1 MFISLK
7 DRPLFLEQIGTC
19 WEAHRRQA
27 RAAGTCVTYGR
38 EDLRSLVDHQLAQGV
53 CPHCQ
58 GPVTPTN
65 FAVGHKVPS
74 ARGGKFTFRN
84 LEVCCRECA
93 ACKGVLDAQE
103 FRELLLLVRTWPKPV
118 QRLFRAALAA
128 AAAGSGADLPRP
140 GSLEWF
146 TGSDQP
152 HPPALLRKCYP
163 YRRAAAASADP
174 DPEETSHEVHHG

>member
-1 MFISLK
+1 MFMTLK
-7 DRPLFLEQIGTC
+7 DRPPFLEQVRTC

-27 RAAGTCVTYGR
+27 RAAGTCVTYDL
-38 EDLRSLVDHQLAQGV
+38 EDLRSLVEHHLAQGV

-65 FAVGHKVPS
+65 FAVAHKIPI

-84 LEVCCRECA
+84 LQVCCRECA
-93 ACKGVLDAQE
+93 GCKGILDAQE
-103 FRELLLLVRTWPKPV
+103 FRELLLLVRAWPKPV
-118 QRLFRAALAA
+118 QKLFRASLAA
-128 AAAGSGADLPRP
+128 AAAGIVADLPRP

-152 HPPALLRKCYP
+152 CRAAILRKSYP
-163 YRRAAAASADP
+163 RRCANTDFTTPES
-174 DPEETSHEVHHG
+174 EETP

>member
-1 MFISLK
+1 MFLTLK
-7 DRPLFLEQIGTC
+7 ERPLFLEQLNDC
-19 WEAHRRQA
+19 WQAQRRQA
-27 RAAGTCVTYGR
+27 RAAGICLTYSL
-38 EDLRSLVDHQLAQGV
+38 EDLRALVEHRLVQGV

-65 FAVGHKVPS
+65 FAIGHKVPS
-74 ARGGKFTFRN
+74 TRGGKFTLRN

-93 ACKGVLDAQE
+93 ACKGVLDAHE

-118 QRLFRAALAA
+118 QKFFRAALATA
-128 AAAGSGADLPRP
+128 SAGSAVELPRP

-152 HPPALLRKCYP
+152 HPPALPRKHYS
-163 YRRAAAASADP
+163 YRRASAGSVP
-174 DPEETSHEVHHG
+174 PGPEETSA